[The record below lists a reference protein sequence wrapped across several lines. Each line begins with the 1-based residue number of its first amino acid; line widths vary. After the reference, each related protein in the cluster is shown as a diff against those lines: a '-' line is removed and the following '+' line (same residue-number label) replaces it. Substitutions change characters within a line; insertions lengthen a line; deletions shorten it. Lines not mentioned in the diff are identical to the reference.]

1 MFKVGEQHM
10 LKPMNCPAH
19 VQIFNANMVSY
30 KDLPIRLAEFGCC
43 HRNEPAGA
51 LHGIMRLRQFV
62 QDDAHI
68 FCSEEQVQNEVGFF
82 IHLLQQVYEDFGF
95 SAVSVDVSLRPDD
108 KSGSDELWDK
118 VKPL

>member
-1 MFKVGEQHM
+1 
-10 LKPMNCPAH
+10 
-19 VQIFNANMVSY
+19 
-30 KDLPIRLAEFGCC
+30 LAEFGCC

-95 SAVSVDVSLRPDD
+95 SAVSVDVSLRPDA
-108 KSGSDELWDK
+108 
-118 VKPL
+118 